1 MDTHAKSAR
10 TKIVSAG
17 STPLRAAS
25 RTGSANPGT
34 CFPFGIG
41 DPPCAP
47 LPGEAAGALA
57 TRRISDIASA
67 DGIRRLDAADAEP
80 WRALRLEALERHP
93 EAYGASLQEERAL
106 SPEAWRGRLER
117 TLVFGLW
124 SGAALCG
131 CAGLFVE
138 QTQKKRHKAVLWGV
152 YVRAEA
158 RGRGLGRALVGRAID
173 AARTQAR
180 QLHTAVVIDNTAARR
195 LYRQLGF
202 VAYGVEPRA
211 LEVAGRYLDEELL
224 VLDLETCASGA
235 AEGAP

>member
-1 MDTHAKSAR
+1 M
-10 TKIVSAG
+10 SAG
-17 STPLRAAS
+17 PTPLRAAS
-25 RTGSANPGT
+25 RTGSTIPGT

-41 DPPCAP
+41 EPPRGP
-47 LPGEAAGALA
+47 LPVEAPVEAPGEVAAQRMSG
-57 TRRISDIASA
+57 IASA
-67 DGIRRLDAADAEP
+67 DGIRRLEPADAEP

-106 SPEAWRGRLER
+106 SPEAWRARLER
-117 TLVFGLW
+117 ALVFGLW
-124 SGAALCG
+124 SGPALCG

-180 QLHTAVVIDNTAARR
+180 QLHTAVVIDNLAARR
-195 LYRQLGF
+195 LYRRLGF
-202 VAYGVEPRA
+202 VAYGIEPRA

-224 VLDLETCASGA
+224 VLDLDRCASGA
-235 AEGAP
+235 VEGGAP